1 MFNQLIKIYRPLL
14 YILPLILLIGCE
26 SPQEEILK
34 CELPVLQNTS
44 NNKSDKLDISVNVD
58 GSGSMIGYVNTNDS
72 NYTKALE
79 VIGNLVTP
87 SNSVSVEYKR
97 IGDEQEL
104 TRDDFRRDAKSV
116 GFYNATNSK
125 YEGVSSSIQ
134 DAITPPKEGRDKLT
148 IIVTDLEGDD
158 GGKIAEALGKTY
170 LNKDSVNKGYTVGVW
185 AVKSQFKGEVF
196 DPNSG
201 NVKFSYNTEG
211 KTAEDF
217 RPFYVLFIGKHQ
229 EIVKQFEE
237 IKKLDSELQ
246 TDSKM
251 FIFPSQNIIKEA
263 VNLGS
268 LDFRETNIPLP
279 DNNQIERSF
288 SLENDGIVV
297 SEQTGN
303 EPYELFNIVF
313 EEANKPI
320 PAIKY
325 KVPFPTLTK
334 EESGDYSLAIDQTQ
348 LKTNTKLFTLG
359 KTEANIS
366 VNTNDSQS
374 SQENQTDSEKENNT
388 SQSDTENNQENELK
402 KEDEVKQNE
411 TPPTN
416 NNSQQTKQFFIENT
430 SNALKQGL
438 TIGNLTLDEKVQ
450 NLSFD
455 TNINSDKLT
464 MAGIYL
470 FEVDLILNDLKDLDW
485 WSEWDS
491 KNKNNQN
498 GSKTQSL
505 SAFMTKLESQTL
517 ASLRDTNDNVVIG
530 RFCFAIQKN

>member
-26 SPQEEILK
+26 SPKEEILK
-34 CELPVLQNTS
+34 CELPVLHNTS

-116 GFYNATNSK
+116 GFYNETNPK
-125 YEGVSSSIQ
+125 YKGVSSSIQ
-134 DAITPPKEGRDKLT
+134 DAITPPQDGKDKLT

-158 GGKIAEALGKTY
+158 GGKIAEALGNTY

-268 LDFRETNIPLP
+268 LEFRPPLP
-279 DNNQIERSF
+279 DNNQIERNF
-288 SLENDGIVV
+288 SLENDAIVV

-303 EPYELFNIVF
+303 EPYELLNIVF
-313 EEANKPI
+313 EELNKPI

-359 KTEANIS
+359 KTEANTS

-411 TPPTN
+411 TSPTS

-517 ASLRDTNDNVVIG
+517 GSLRDTNDNVVIG